1 MNPLLMEEI
10 VRLKEMERA
19 AADRLPRPRPLPW
32 RVRLGGAMIRAGERM
47 APPHSVTPTGG
58 ERARA
63 SAT

>member
-10 VRLKEMERA
+10 VRLKEAERA
-19 AADRLPRPRPLPW
+19 AARRLPVRRPPPW